1 MKFLFFV
8 KLYTILMMHKMD
20 EVKREQKQIRFVLKN
35 NKFYVYENCEA
46 LIESRNLY
54 LYDPSWRMLE
64 NLTTSF

>member
-1 MKFLFFV
+1 
-8 KLYTILMMHKMD
+8 MD

-64 NLTTSF
+64 NLTISF